1 MIRDAAL
8 DDLPRIVEIYNA
20 SIPGRLATADL
31 EPVSVAQRTPWFQ
44 AHSPQKRPLW
54 VWEQGGEILGW
65 VSLQDFYG
73 RCAYSG
79 TAEVSIY
86 VAPEAQRAGIARE
99 LLSALET
106 RAPEL
111 GVNILVAFVFGHNV
125 PSLRL
130 VEGFGFQR
138 WGNLPGVARL
148 DGTERDLTILG
159 KRLG

>member
-44 AHSPQKRPLW
+44 AHHPARRPLW
-54 VWEQGGEILGW
+54 VLEEDGRILGW

-86 VAPEAQRAGIARE
+86 VAPEAARRGVARTLLGE
-99 LLSALET
+99 LLA
-106 RAPEL
+106 RAPSMA
-111 GVNILVAFVFGHNV
+111 VKNLVAFVFGHNE
-125 PSLRL
+125 PSLALFRRH
-130 VEGFGFQR
+130 GFER
-138 WGNLPGVARL
+138 WGFLPRVALL
-148 DGTERDLTILG
+148 DGVERDLAILG
-159 KRLG
+159 LRLG